1 MRTPPAPQVSV
12 RLHASAGSV
21 FFPPFPLQLPFAPA
35 EIHSTFAGFLGFP
48 WSEGIHT
55 SVSASMSKFDT
66 NPFDE
71 GGESSSNAAPVPK
84 SGLGSF
90 FDKAGAA
97 VSSMA
102 ASFDSVALTPK
113 VRPLPSSFPLL
124 YPFLAPYSDIVEKE
138 TQLAAREQELKRR
151 EEELTQREAS
161 LGIQRNNFPP
171 FFPLIQHDISADIP
185 SHVQYMQYPA
195 FASWLGIILCLVFN
209 LVAVIV
215 SWVLG
220 AVSSTSGMGNFFLA
234 IIYGVL
240 GIPLSYILWYRRLY
254 NSLKKDSALG
264 FGIFFL
270 GYLIHCGFCIF
281 ASVAPPIFFSGLAL
295 TGVLSTISVFGN
307 SVTTG
312 IFFAVGTALFIGETC
327 LSIYTLGASP
337 PSQSLL
343 HALLVYPLVLC
354 ALRLCTS

>member
-1 MRTPPAPQVSV
+1 
-12 RLHASAGSV
+12 
-21 FFPPFPLQLPFAPA
+21 
-35 EIHSTFAGFLGFP
+35 
-48 WSEGIHT
+48 
-55 SVSASMSKFDT
+55 MSKFDT

-71 GGESSSNAAPVPK
+71 GGESSSSAAPVPK

-113 VRPLPSSFPLL
+113 
-124 YPFLAPYSDIVEKE
+124 DIVEKE

-185 SHVQYMQYPA
+185 AHVQYMQYPA

-240 GIPLSYILWYRRLY
+240 GIPLSYVLWYRRLY

-270 GYLIHCGFCIF
+270 GFLIHCGFCIF

-295 TGVLSTISVFGN
+295 TGVLSTISVYGN

-312 IFFAVGTALFIGETC
+312 IFFAVGTALFIGESC
-327 LSIYTLGASP
+327 LSIYTLG
-337 PSQSLL
+337 
-343 HALLVYPLVLC
+343 LVYAYFRGEGKSNQFRREAAMASAGIGNTNV
-354 ALRLCTS
+354 